1 MTNKKRS
8 EAKFGKD
15 LNTGFENLSKRNLEL
30 RGGTFNGTKPEPPP
44 SLSIAAAFL
53 RYVFFVLYVSCMFLF
68 V

>member
-1 MTNKKRS
+1 MKKRS

-15 LNTGFENLSKRNLEL
+15 LNTGFENASKRNLEL
-30 RGGTFNGTKPEPPP
+30 RGGTFNETKPEPP

-53 RYVFFVLYVSCMFLF
+53 RYVFFFVLCGSCMFLF